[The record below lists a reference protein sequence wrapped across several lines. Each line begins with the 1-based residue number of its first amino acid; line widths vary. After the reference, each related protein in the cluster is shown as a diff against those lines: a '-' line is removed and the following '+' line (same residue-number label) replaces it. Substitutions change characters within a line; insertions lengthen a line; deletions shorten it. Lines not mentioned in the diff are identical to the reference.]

1 MPNAIQIDVCNWIFD
16 ERERQDKKWGEQN
29 HPDGTSAEYR
39 WIADAYRES
48 CELSSRAGEL
58 TWHDILMEEVF
69 EALAETD
76 PEKLELELIQAAAVI
91 VAWVEKLRRHR
102 NDSKSV

>member
-1 MPNAIQIDVCNWIFD
+1 
-16 ERERQDKKWGEQN
+16 
-29 HPDGTSAEYR
+29 
-39 WIADAYRES
+39 
-48 CELSSRAGEL
+48 
-58 TWHDILMEEVF
+58 MEEVF